1 MNDGV
6 WYDGDWMMSTVTHP
20 KRNAHG
26 PLKTQALHWAT
37 VGSADTRHLKYF
49 LRKAEIITFWYTR
62 PGSGIRK
69 RRQKTKYSYMKGPDP
84 S

>member
-26 PLKTQALHWAT
+26 PLTRQAVSNAC
-37 VGSADTRHLKYF
+37 VGLIDTKHLKYF
-49 LRKAEIITFWYTR
+49 LRKAEIITFDYTHPSR
-62 PGSGIRK
+62 GEV
-69 RRQKTKYSYMKGPDP
+69 RRQQKTKYSYMKGPDP